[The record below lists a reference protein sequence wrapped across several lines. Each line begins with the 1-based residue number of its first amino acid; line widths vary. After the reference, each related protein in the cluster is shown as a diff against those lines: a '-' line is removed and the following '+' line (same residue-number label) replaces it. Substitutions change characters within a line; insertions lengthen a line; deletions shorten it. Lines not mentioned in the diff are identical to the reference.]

1 MRNNVFVNALAALAI
16 AGLFHGCSESNSVS
30 PGTNGTGGSL
40 ARFVIGDNYLYT
52 LDNNSLRVFDISE
65 PDNPVPGAKISV
77 GTGIETLFP
86 YQDKL
91 FIGSRSGMLIY
102 DNQKPSQPT
111 FLSRYAHVE
120 SCDPV
125 VVQGDYA
132 YVTLRDG
139 NFCRGGANLLDVVDI
154 RNPQNPVVIQSIPMR
169 HPHGLGVDGKDL
181 FVSEGT
187 HGLKVFNLKDPRNP
201 VQTQFITGV
210 KTYDV
215 IPLSQDKVLLVTG
228 QDGLYQYDY
237 RDSTQLKLLSKI
249 PIAY

>member
-1 MRNNVFVNALAALAI
+1 MNALAVVAV
-16 AGLFHGCSESNSVS
+16 AGLFHSCAEDGNSAS
-30 PGTNGTGGSL
+30 PGTNGIGGSM
-40 ARFVIGDNYLYT
+40 ARFAIGGDHLYT
-52 LDNNSLRVFDISE
+52 LDNNSLRVFDISQ

-102 DNQKPSQPT
+102 DNGNPGQPT
-111 FLSRYAHVE
+111 LLSRYAHVE

-139 NFCRGGANLLDVVDI
+139 TFCRSGSNLLDVVDI
-154 RNPQNPVVIQSIPMR
+154 RNLQNPVVVRSIPMQ
-169 HPHGLGVDGKDL
+169 HPHGLGVDGKNL
-181 FVSEGT
+181 FVSEGA
-187 HGLKVFNLKDPRNP
+187 HGLKVFNVADPRNP
-201 VQTQFITGV
+201 VQTQYITGV

-215 IPLSQDKVLLVTG
+215 IPLNEGKVLLVTG

-237 RDSTQLKLLSKI
+237 SDATQLKLLSKI
-249 PIAY
+249 PIAH